1 MSWMSRFDLDLF
13 GRDFWTESPPGVDDP
28 LGSLVDP
35 LQLFLLVRSAADIP
49 HCSSTGQDT
58 LLCSGRSF

>member
-1 MSWMSRFDLDLF
+1 MSRFVSDLF
-13 GRDFWTESPPGVDDP
+13 CRDFWIGSPPGMDDP

-35 LQLFLLVRSAADIP
+35 LQLFLLVRSAADIA
-49 HCSSTGQDT
+49 HCASTGQDT

>member
-1 MSWMSRFDLDLF
+1 MSRVVSDLF
-13 GRDFWTESPPGVDDP
+13 GRDFWTGSPPGVGDP

-49 HCSSTGQDT
+49 HCASTGQDT